1 MGDVFSKEKRSDVMS
16 KIRSKNSKPELLIRS
31 FLFSNGFRF
40 RIHNKKLPGK
50 PDIVLKKWRT
60 VIFVH
65 GCFWHGHEDCT
76 ISHMP
81 KSNEDYWEPKI
92 NGNIT
97 RDTVNKNYLEADGW
111 KVIIVWEC
119 EIRNK
124 NLREQRLL
132 KLVDEITLPIS

>member
-1 MGDVFSKEKRSDVMS
+1 MS

-81 KSNEDYWEPKI
+81 KSNKDYWEPKI

-124 NLREQRLL
+124 NLREKRLL
-132 KLVDEITLPIS
+132 ELIDEITSPIS